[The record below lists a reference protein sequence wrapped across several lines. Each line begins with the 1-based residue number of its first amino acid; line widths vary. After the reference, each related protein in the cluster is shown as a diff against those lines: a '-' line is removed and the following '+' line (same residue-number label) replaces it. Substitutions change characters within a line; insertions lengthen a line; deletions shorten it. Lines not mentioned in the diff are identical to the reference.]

1 MTSTARPAPSGPL
14 AGLKV
19 FDMSRVL
26 AGPSA
31 TQVLGDLGA
40 DVVKVERPGQGDD
53 TRKWGPPYVRD
64 ADGNDTTES
73 AYYLSANRNKRSI
86 TLDFTK
92 PEGQALARRMIARSD
107 ILLENYKVGTLSRYN
122 LGYDQLKDEFP
133 GLIYC
138 SVTGFG
144 QTGPYAPR
152 AGYDFLVQAMGGI
165 MSVTGEPDGDPQ
177 KLGVGIADLMTGM
190 YGLVAILAALHHRTR
205 TGKGQHIDM
214 ALLDT
219 QVAWLSYAGQY
230 YLTSGEAPPR
240 MGNAHPTIVPY
251 EAFPASD
258 GYIILGVGN
267 DGQYARFCQFA
278 GRPELAT
285 DPRFATNELRVRN
298 RHDLIP
304 VLRQLISSMPRDH
317 WLKGLEPLGVPCSPI
332 NRIDQVFD
340 DPQVRQ
346 RGMEITLPH
355 PLAPEPIHLL
365 ASPMRFSDTPVDYR
379 HAPPT
384 LGQHTGEVFGDW
396 LGLDEAEIRRL
407 REAGIV

>member
-1 MTSTARPAPSGPL
+1 MTSTDRPATAGPL

-19 FDMSRVL
+19 FDMTRVL

-31 TQVLGDLGA
+31 TQILGDLGA

-53 TRKWGPPYVRD
+53 TRKWGPPYVTD
-64 ADGNDTTES
+64 AEGRNTTES

-92 PEGQALARRMIARSD
+92 PEGQALARRMVAQSD
-107 ILLENYKVGTLSRYN
+107 ILLENYKVGTLARYK
-122 LGYDQLKDEFP
+122 LGYDQLKGEFP
-133 GLIYC
+133 RLVYC

-165 MSVTGEPDGDPQ
+165 MSVTGEPEGDPQ
-177 KLGVGIADLMTGM
+177 KMGVGIADLMTGM
-190 YGLVAILAALHHRTR
+190 YALVGILAALRHRDL
-205 TGKGQHIDM
+205 TGEGQHVDM

-230 YLTSGEAPPR
+230 FLTSGQVTPR

-258 GYIILGVGN
+258 GYVILGVGN
-267 DGQYARFCQFA
+267 DGQFTRFCQFA
-278 GRPELAT
+278 GHPELAT
-285 DPRFATNELRVRN
+285 DPLYVTNEQRERN
-298 RHDLIP
+298 RQHLIP
-304 VLRQLISSMPRDH
+304 LLREIISQKPRDH
-317 WLKGLEPLGVPCSPI
+317 WLKGLESLGVPCSPI
-332 NRIDQVFD
+332 NRIDQVFE
-340 DPQVRQ
+340 DPQVKA
-346 RGMEITLPH
+346 RGMEIAMPH
-355 PLAPEPIHLL
+355 PLAPESIHLIGN
-365 ASPMRFSDTPVDYR
+365 PMKFSETPVTYR

-384 LGQHTGEVFGDW
+384 LGQHTDEVLKEW
-396 LGLDEAEIRRL
+396 LGLAEGEIADL
-407 REAGIV
+407 RTRGIV

>member
-1 MTSTARPAPSGPL
+1 MTSSSRPAASGPL

-19 FDMSRVL
+19 FDMTRVL

-40 DVVKVERPGQGDD
+40 DVIKVERPGQGDD

-64 ADGNDTTES
+64 GEGANTTES

-92 PEGQALARRMIARSD
+92 PEGQALARRMIAQSD

-122 LGYDQLKDEFP
+122 LGYEQLKDEFP

-138 SVTGFG
+138 SITGFG

-177 KLGVGIADLMTGM
+177 KIGVGVADLMTGM
-190 YGLVAILAALHHRTR
+190 YGLVGMLAALHHREK

-219 QVAWLSYAGQY
+219 QVAWLSYVGQY

-258 GYIILGVGN
+258 GYVILGIGN
-267 DGQYARFCQFA
+267 DGQYGRFCQFA
-278 GRPELAT
+278 GHPELAS
-285 DPRFATNELRVRN
+285 DARFATNEQRVRN
-298 RHDLIP
+298 RLELIP
-304 VLRQLISSMPRDH
+304 ILRDLVSRQPREH
-317 WLKGLEPLGVPCSPI
+317 WLAGLAPLGVPCSPI
-332 NRIDQVFD
+332 NTVDQVFD
-340 DPQVRQ
+340 DPQVKA
-346 RGMEITLPH
+346 RGMAIAMPH
-355 PLAPEPIHLL
+355 ALAPEPIPLI
-365 ASPMRFSDTPVDYR
+365 ASPMKLSDTPVDYR

-384 LGQHTGEVFGDW
+384 LGQHTDEVLGEW
-396 LGLDEAEIRRL
+396 LGLGEDDISKL
-407 REAGIV
+407 RDDGIV